1 MSSHRFRY
9 RSVARKLADHIRTGR
24 LAPGTR
30 LPSVRKL
37 SRQENASITTILHA
51 YELLEQEGVVEA
63 RPQSGYFVRADLS
76 QPLPEPG
83 PSRPSPRPAYVA
95 IADTVSDLLKTT
107 RSGDYVPF
115 AAAIPASD
123 LLPVRQLQR
132 IMAAISRRVDDSGI
146 HYDLP
151 PGNPELRTQLSR
163 RSLDWG
169 CRLGPDD
176 FVITTG
182 CMEALNL
189 ALRAVAKPGAVIA
202 IESPAYY
209 GILMTIAGLGMQAL
223 ELPTDPARGV
233 LPEDLERV
241 LKRRK
246 IDACLLAPNFNN
258 PLGSLMPDDSKS
270 RIVEMLAQYEVPL
283 IEDDIYGDL
292 HLGETRPRT
301 AKSFDRNG
309 LVLLCSSFSKTV
321 APGYR
326 VGYIAPGRFYERV
339 EQIKFMN
346 TVATNAPCQ
355 IALAEFLRAGQYE
368 RHLGRM
374 RESLRERINTA
385 VSVIGDSFPEGT
397 GVTRPRGGFVLWI
410 ELPAGT
416 DSHRLYNRALENGIS
431 LMPGL
436 AFSNSDRFRS
446 CIRISC
452 GHAWDEDRR
461 AALAAVGAMAAEL
474 APSSSA
480 GRISSRSVESSS
492 APREV
497 TSVRSGKKKRNSRA
511 ATGS

>member
-1 MSSHRFRY
+1 MQQSRFRY
-9 RSVARKLADHIRTGR
+9 RAVARKIADHIHTGR

-30 LPSVRKL
+30 LPSVRRL
-37 SRQENASITTILHA
+37 SRQEDASITTILHA
-51 YELLEQEGVVEA
+51 YELLEREGVVEA
-63 RPQSGYFVRADLS
+63 RPQSGYFVRADPDRMPPEPKES
-76 QPLPEPG
+76 QPPL
-83 PSRPSPRPAYVA
+83 RPAYVE
-95 IADTVSDLLKTT
+95 IADTVSDLLKIT
-107 RSGDYVPF
+107 RQGDYVPF
-115 AAAIPASD
+115 AAAIPASE

-132 IMAAISRRVDDSGI
+132 IMAAISRRTDDAGI

-151 PGNPELRTQLSR
+151 PGNPELRSQLSR
-163 RSLDWG
+163 RSIDWG

-176 FVITTG
+176 FIITTG

-189 ALRAVAKPGAVIA
+189 GLRSVARPGAVIA

-223 ELPTDPARGV
+223 ELPTHPSLGVRPA
-233 LPEDLERV
+233 DLERI

-258 PLGSLMPDDSKS
+258 PLGSLMPDESKAEL
-270 RIVEMLAQYEVPL
+270 VELLARHEVPL

-301 AKSFDRNG
+301 AKSFDRKG

-326 VGYIAPGRFYERV
+326 VGYIAPGRYFEKV

-368 RHLGRM
+368 RHLSRM
-374 RESLRERINTA
+374 RESLSDQIQSAAAIIRDTFPAGTR
-385 VSVIGDSFPEGT
+385 VS
-397 GVTRPRGGFVLWI
+397 RPQGGFVLWV
-410 ELPAGT
+410 ELPPGT
-416 DSHRLYNRALENGIS
+416 DSHHLYNRALENRIN

-452 GHAWDEDRR
+452 GHAWNDARR
-461 AALAAVGAMAAEL
+461 AALAKVGGIAAEL
-474 APSSSA
+474 APKNSA
-480 GRISSRSVESSS
+480 GKKL
-492 APREV
+492 A
-497 TSVRSGKKKRNSRA
+497 KKKS
-511 ATGS
+511 